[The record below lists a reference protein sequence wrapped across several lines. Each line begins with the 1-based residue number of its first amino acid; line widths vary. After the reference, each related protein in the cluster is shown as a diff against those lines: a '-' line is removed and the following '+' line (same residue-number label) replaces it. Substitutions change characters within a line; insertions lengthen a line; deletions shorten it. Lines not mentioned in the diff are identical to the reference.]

1 MLRFFPLPV
10 AILALGAFSA
20 CSRAGPATAAAPA
33 VPVQTAIAQVQD
45 VPRQVESIGTVQA
58 VRTVT
63 LKSQVDGV
71 IASIHFTEGDE
82 VKAGDLLVAL
92 DRRPFE
98 NSLRSA
104 HADLANAKAMAD
116 QAQADLDR
124 YQRLDAQSA
133 ISKEEYVQY
142 VTKNETARAQVQSR
156 EAAVA
161 NAELQLGYAEIRAPI
176 SGRTGQRLLHE
187 GAVVKAN
194 DNSFA
199 LVTINQLA
207 PIAVAYS
214 VPEGSL
220 PEIRAALNAGAA
232 TITATDPLS
241 DISRTD
247 GRLQFV
253 DNAIDPTTGTIV
265 LKAVF
270 PNTDHALWPGQFVRV
285 LTVTGLDRGAVV
297 VPSSAVQTGQDTAQV
312 FVVKAD
318 HTVELRPVEVTRV
331 VNDQSLLASGV
342 RGGETVVSDG
352 QLRLVPGARVE
363 TTALGGGGAG
373 SGPAQR

>member
-1 MLRFFPLPV
+1 
-10 AILALGAFSA
+10 
-20 CSRAGPATAAAPA
+20 
-33 VPVQTAIAQVQD
+33 
-45 VPRQVESIGTVQA
+45 
-58 VRTVT
+58 
-63 LKSQVDGV
+63 
-71 IASIHFTEGDE
+71 
-82 VKAGDLLVAL
+82 
-92 DRRPFE
+92 
-98 NSLRSA
+98 
-104 HADLANAKAMAD
+104 
-116 QAQADLDR
+116 
-124 YQRLDAQSA
+124 
-133 ISKEEYVQY
+133 
-142 VTKNETARAQVQSR
+142 
-156 EAAVA
+156 
-161 NAELQLGYAEIRAPI
+161 
-176 SGRTGQRLLHE
+176 
-187 GAVVKAN
+187 
-194 DNSFA
+194 
-199 LVTINQLA
+199 
-207 PIAVAYS
+207 

-241 DISRTD
+241 NISRTD

-352 QLRLVPGARVE
+352 QLRLVPGTRVE